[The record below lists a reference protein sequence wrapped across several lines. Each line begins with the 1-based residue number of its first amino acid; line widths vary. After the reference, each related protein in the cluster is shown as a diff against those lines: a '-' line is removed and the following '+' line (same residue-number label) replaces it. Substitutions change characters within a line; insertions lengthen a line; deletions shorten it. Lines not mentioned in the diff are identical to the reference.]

1 MELGSRTSP
10 TVLLGRLVLG
20 SVLSACAS
28 DLSSSRHAMVERQ
41 IAAQGVSDARVL
53 AAFRRVPRHL
63 FVPPE
68 LERLAYSD
76 RPLPIPGGQ
85 TISQPYI
92 VAFMTDAADISPSD
106 RCLEIGTGSGYQ
118 AAILAELCAQT
129 HSIEYLPEVAA
140 FGRSNL
146 ERAGYLGRV
155 ELRVGD
161 GYGGWPERAPFDVI
175 IVTAAPAEVPEPLL
189 AQLSVDG
196 KLVIPVGPE
205 GGRQRLERWT
215 RRQPGASRDA
225 FTREA
230 LLGVQFVPFLGPGAR

>member
-1 MELGSRTSP
+1 MGFASKIFSA
-10 TVLLGRLVLG
+10 VLLGELAFTGVLC
-20 SVLSACAS
+20 ACS
-28 DLSSSRHAMVERQ
+28 ELSSRRHAMVDRQ

-53 AAFRRVPRHL
+53 AALRRVPRHL

-68 LERLAYSD
+68 LEQLAYSD
-76 RPLPIPGGQ
+76 GPLPIPGGQ

-92 VAFMTDAADISPSD
+92 VAFMTEAADISPSA

-118 AAILAELCAQT
+118 AAVLAELCGQT

-140 FGRSNL
+140 FGRANL
-146 ERAGYLGRV
+146 DRAGYLGRV

-175 IVTAAPAEVPEPLL
+175 IVTAAPEEVPKPLL
-189 AQLSVDG
+189 AQLSVGG
-196 KLVIPVGPE
+196 KLVIPVGPD

-215 RRQPGASRDA
+215 RIRPGAAEDA
-225 FTREA
+225 FDRQT
-230 LLGVQFVPFLGPGAR
+230 LLSVQFVPFLGPGAG